1 MFDILISKDMVKK
14 IQFLLKTFP
23 NREWSG
29 PAFYDVKFEKNGF
42 PKKYILKY
50 FKPIDLGGTSDTEFS
65 GELLNSFIPK
75 IWKEHPETQDLS
87 CGLIHSHHS
96 MGAFLSATDTEQME
110 ESIKDSKGKDDSFY
124 PSLVVSSK
132 SGAQYHFGVAYKDM
146 YDYISIIEFKE
157 KHIHEEGAKIV
168 VPQIWMDEVKFI
180 KEEDKKKTTTL
191 FSTAYDK
198 NKWTRNG
205 NITQYNPQ
213 QLNLSGALPPT
224 NNGMGTATL
233 ANTALEIAE
242 KLPREL
248 NLIDKETIA
257 KDKVLLG
264 TYYRAFQTKMW
275 GLEEEALTIMEEILE
290 KAEDLGMITDE
301 ECITLTNE
309 LYGAEIGDEIATYN
323 QGWL

>member
-14 IQFLLKTFP
+14 IAFLLKTFP
-23 NREWSG
+23 DREWSG

-87 CGLIHSHHS
+87 CGLIHSHHN

-110 ESIKDSKGKDDSFY
+110 ESIKDSKAKDDSFY

-132 SGAQYHFGVAYKDM
+132 SGARYHFGVAYKDM

-157 KHIHEEGAKIV
+157 KHIHEEGVKIR
-168 VPQIWMDEVKFI
+168 VPSTWVDEVKFI
-180 KEEDKKKTTTL
+180 KAEDKKKTAALFTTY
-191 FSTAYDK
+191 SK

-213 QLNLSGALPPT
+213 QLNLAEFPT

-233 ANTALEIAE
+233 AKSAMNITE

-248 NLIDKETIA
+248 SLIDKEAIA
-257 KDKVLLG
+257 TDKVLLG
-264 TYYRAFQTKMW
+264 TYYRMFQTRMW
-275 GLEEEALTIMEEILE
+275 GLEEEALTIMEEILD
-290 KAEDLGMITDE
+290 KSEDLGMITDA

-309 LYGAEIGDEIATYN
+309 LYSPDALDDTEIYN
-323 QGWL
+323 QGYGL